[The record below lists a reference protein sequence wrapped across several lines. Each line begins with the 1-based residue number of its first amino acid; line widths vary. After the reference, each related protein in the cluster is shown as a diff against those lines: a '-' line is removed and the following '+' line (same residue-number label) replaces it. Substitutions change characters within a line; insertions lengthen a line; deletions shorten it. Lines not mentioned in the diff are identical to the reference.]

1 MNKKIVLFLGL
12 TILIA
17 AGAYVFFSEEPGS
30 QMSVSSADEAQ
41 KKDQA
46 SHRPARREKLAD
58 CGSHLELYSG
68 PQLLW
73 RRDAE
78 EVAAMPESEA
88 LEKSHQKGAQGLSLL
103 SLAAMVPDA
112 TTIEVVTCDGKVA
125 RLPVDKVQGDSE
137 RFYIGANRRGAFK
150 LIEFFDGAEHTA
162 MRNIGQVILKPGG
175 QRRISE
181 EPDPT

>member
-1 MNKKIVLFLGL
+1 MKKNVVILIGV
-12 TILIA
+12 TILVV
-17 AGAYVFFSEEPGS
+17 AGYTLLSGEPGS
-30 QMSVSSADEAQ
+30 RGPVSSADVTQ
-41 KKDQA
+41 KKERTP
-46 SHRPARREKLAD
+46 HRSDRREKLAD

-68 PQLLW
+68 PELLW

-78 EVAAMPESEA
+78 EVAAMPESET

-112 TTIEVVTCDGKVA
+112 TTIEMVTCDGRVA
-125 RLPVDKVQGDSE
+125 RFPVDKVQENSE

-162 MRNIGQVILKPGG
+162 MRNVGQVILKPGG
-175 QRRISE
+175 QRRISD